1 MRRLYRRFV
10 PLAAFP
16 VILFAAG
23 CGEVNNT
30 IDRAQ
35 ACLEAPKIIADL
47 TAQLSSLVN
56 DPQAMEKA
64 LDDTAAKLGD
74 VADKAANT
82 TIKEASDD
90 LAATLSGINVQN
102 ANDAVDA
109 AQKVGADT
117 AAYVEKVAQ
126 ACTGS

>member
-1 MRRLYRRFV
+1 MRRLHSRFAS
-10 PLAAFP
+10 LAALSAF
-16 VILFAAG
+16 VFVTG
-23 CGEVNNT
+23 CSEVNST

-35 ACLEAPKIIADL
+35 ACLEAPKIVADL
-47 TAQLSSLVN
+47 TAQLTSLVN

-64 LDDTAAKLGD
+64 LDDTAAKLNG
-74 VADKAANT
+74 VADEAANT

-102 ANDAVDA
+102 VNDAVDA
-109 AQKVGADT
+109 TQKVGADT

-126 ACTGS
+126 ACTG

>member
-1 MRRLYRRFV
+1 MRLSGRLASLTALSAFV
-10 PLAAFP
+10 L
-16 VILFAAG
+16 VTG
-23 CGEVNNT
+23 CSEVNST

-35 ACLEAPKIIADL
+35 ACLEAPKIVADL
-47 TAQLSSLVN
+47 TAQLTTLVN

-64 LDDTAAKLGD
+64 LDDTAAKLND
-74 VADKAANT
+74 VADQAANT

-90 LAATLSGINVQN
+90 LATTLSGLNVQTV
-102 ANDAVDA
+102 NDAVDA

-126 ACTGS
+126 ACTG